1 MSGTSGLSPF
11 TLEIIKNGL
20 IVASEEM
27 FYSWGRTA
35 KSPVIYEVLDYAV
48 GLIDSSG
55 KNLVTQAPGIPG
67 FTGVLD
73 FAAEEVVEK
82 WGDDIRPGDVF
93 VSNVPYDS
101 GTHLNDVTLVM
112 PIFHGDERLGFAAA
126 KGHWSEVG
134 GMHFGSW
141 TSDSTEIYQEGL
153 QLPCVKLFVDGEP
166 NNEVID
172 IIRFNSR
179 LPDFALGDM
188 RAQVAS
194 MRVAA
199 RRVIKLVE
207 KYGLNTVLRAMDRL
221 LEDGEMYARLRLKDL
236 PRGTFE
242 AEDWI
247 DDDGITD
254 DPIPV
259 KVKVEV
265 TDEEFIV
272 DFTGSGKQ
280 ARGSINS
287 TYPGT
292 VSAVRE
298 TYMALMDPHAHP
310 NGGFFRPL
318 TVIAPKGTIFNPR
331 RPAPTST
338 FWEALSYAADLVWKA
353 LAPHAPDML
362 TAGHFLSIEATILG
376 GVDDRS
382 GEPFAIVEPQPGG
395 WGAGHDMDGESGLVA
410 CGDGET
416 YIASSEVYERRMPIM
431 VERYSLNTGD
441 GTGHGRFRGGFGVVR
456 EYRVLCSEAS
466 LTVTAGRS
474 KYPTWGVEGGM
485 RGTPNYAVIYKKDGD
500 PRRTRRI
507 AAFKLER
514 GDMVSLRTGG
524 GGGWGDPLTRDPERV
539 RWDVKNEYISLEDAM
554 NIYGVAID
562 PETLKVDSKRTKEIR
577 EGKRAL
583 RRP

>member
-1 MSGTSGLSPF
+1 MTGAGNISPF
-11 TLEIIKNGL
+11 VLEIIKNGL

-48 GLIDSSG
+48 GLIDSG
-55 KNLVTQAPGIPG
+55 GENLITQAPGIPA

-73 FAAEEVVEK
+73 FAAKEVVEK
-82 WGDDIRPGDVF
+82 WRDDIRPGDIF
-93 VSNVPYDS
+93 ISNVPYSS

-112 PIFHGDERLGFAAA
+112 PIFHRDRRLGFATA
-126 KGHWSEVG
+126 KGHWSEIG

-141 TSDSTEIYQEGL
+141 TSDATEIFQEGL
-153 QLPCVKLFVDGEP
+153 QLPCVKLHIEGEP
-166 NNEVID
+166 NRNVID

-179 LPDFALGDM
+179 LPEFALGDM

-194 MRVAA
+194 MKVAA
-199 RRVIKLVE
+199 RRVTRLVE
-207 KYGLNTVLRAMDRL
+207 KYGLDTVLQAMEKL
-221 LEDGEMYARLRLKDL
+221 LEDGERYAKLKL
-236 PRGTFE
+236 QQMPKGTFK

-259 KVKVEV
+259 KVEVKV
-265 TDEEFIV
+265 TDDEFVV
-272 DFTGSGKQ
+272 DLTGSGKQ
-280 ARGSINS
+280 ARGPINS
-287 TYPGT
+287 PYPGT

-310 NGGFFRPL
+310 NGGFFSPL
-318 TVIAPKGTIFNPR
+318 KVIAPKGTIFNPE

-338 FWEALSYAADLVWKA
+338 FWEALSYAADVVWKA
-353 LAPHAPDML
+353 LAPHVPQSL

-376 GVDDRS
+376 GVDDRT

-395 WGAGHDMDGESGLVA
+395 WGAGHDMDGEGGLVA

-416 YIASSEVYERRMPIM
+416 YIASSEVYERRMPLV
-431 VERYSLNTGD
+431 VERYALNTED

-474 KYPTWGVEGGM
+474 KFPPWGVEGGM
-485 RGTPNYAVIYKKDGD
+485 QGTPNYFVIHKQNEK
-500 PRRTRRI
+500 PQKIRRI
-507 AAFKLER
+507 AAFKMER
-514 GDMVSLRTGG
+514 GDMVSLHTGS
-524 GGGWGDPLTRDPERV
+524 GGGWGDPLDRDPERV
-539 RWDVKNEYISLEDAM
+539 RWDVKNEYISLEDAL
-554 NIYGVAID
+554 NVYGVVID
-562 PETLKVDSKRTKEIR
+562 RDTLEIDLKRTEETR
-577 EGKRAL
+577 ERKRSQ
-583 RRP
+583 RP